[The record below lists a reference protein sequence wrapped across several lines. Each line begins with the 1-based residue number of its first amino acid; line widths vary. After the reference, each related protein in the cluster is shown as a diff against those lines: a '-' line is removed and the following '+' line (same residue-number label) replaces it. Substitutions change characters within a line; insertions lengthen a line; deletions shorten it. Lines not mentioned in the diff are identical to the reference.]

1 MKKITFTL
9 FALTYSFIMSAQLTS
24 AAPYCTP
31 VYPPGQAYNM
41 MKDFI
46 IDGTVI
52 QNFGVMQG
60 WGAPT
65 TFKYYNTTTLPTIAK
80 GSSYSF
86 SVNFYEVNDGE
97 PIYFAVWIDY
107 NKNNTFETSEIV
119 MQNSNTTNAALPTFG
134 GAVAPVTKTITIPV
148 TATQGVTRMRIMRGS
163 DEINILPYNPT
174 FSLPSCH
181 TIDPN
186 SPNPG
191 SYGCVYDFNVTIGP
205 SLSTNDFNKES
216 FKVYPNPVSNTL
228 YFNND
233 TNTLIS
239 KVIIFNQLGQIV
251 LTSNEKID
259 SGINV
264 SELANGIYFAK
275 LSTDSNLE
283 TNLVK
288 FIKK

>member
-52 QNFGVMQG
+52 QNFGNMEG

-181 TIDPN
+181 TINPN

-205 SLSTNDFNKES
+205 SLSNSSFEKES
-216 FKVYPNPVSNTL
+216 FKLFPNPVSNTL
-228 YFNND
+228 FINYANN
-233 TNTLIS
+233 TVIS
-239 KVIIFNQLGQIV
+239 KVTILNQLGQVV
-251 LTSNEKID
+251 LTSNTKLENGID
-259 SGINV
+259 V
-264 SELANGIYFAK
+264 SELSNGIYFAQV
-275 LSTDSNLE
+275 SAENNFEINSI
-283 TNLVK
+283 K
-288 FIKK
+288 FIKN